1 MSSEHYFS
9 AAPASPEALRTRTV
23 TLRGR
28 DVEVTTAGGVFSPGH
43 LDPGTRVLLDHAPG
57 PPPSGTFVDVGCGWG
72 PIALALALASPKARV
87 VAVDVNERALDLTRR
102 NAASLGLPR
111 VEALDA
117 ASALDALAPGSV
129 DLIWSNPPVRVGKAA
144 LHELLTDWLSRLAPH
159 GEAFLVVQR
168 NLGADSLHAWLAAEG
183 WDVARTASAKGFR
196 VLRVAP
202 ETRD

>member
-1 MSSEHYFS
+1 MF
-9 AAPASPEALRTRTV
+9 
-23 TLRGR
+23 
-28 DVEVTTAGGVFSPGH
+28 
-43 LDPGTRVLLDHAPG
+43 
-57 PPPSGTFVDVGCGWG
+57 
-72 PIALALALASPKARV
+72 LALALASPKARV